1 MFKYILGVMIF
12 TLSGFVSAEMH
23 KGMFAYN
30 YSTIGAD
37 ISANGLTV
45 DGDITQNSMI
55 FGYFVND
62 NIELIGSKSTG
73 KYELIGEEIDMDSS
87 VFGFRYHISRV
98 DMQEGTGSG
107 FSFGVSSNETKMNY
121 AGISADGSETFL
133 SVGYST
139 GLGNGLSLNFSS
151 IAQADEIGDNNGIAV
166 SLAKCTLESICFQGG
181 YQYSA
186 ADSEGISIDGSG
198 FSLGLGVLF

>member
-30 YSTIGAD
+30 YSTIGAN

-87 VFGFRYHISRV
+87 VF
-98 DMQEGTGSG
+98 
-107 FSFGVSSNETKMNY
+107 
-121 AGISADGSETFL
+121 
-133 SVGYST
+133 
-139 GLGNGLSLNFSS
+139 
-151 IAQADEIGDNNGIAV
+151 
-166 SLAKCTLESICFQGG
+166 
-181 YQYSA
+181 
-186 ADSEGISIDGSG
+186 
-198 FSLGLGVLF
+198 